1 MSTIGFITGYHEKS
15 GTGSTGKPYT
25 LYSFQLVDKD
35 GGKLPGYYQCG
46 FNKPACKDGDY
57 VKLEVTAKGNNWE
70 VVKDSIKTSKNPPAM
85 PTLAPTEKKSG
96 GGGYGGGAKTTKSDL
111 FGDIGGYNTE
121 DDIRRMSYSAAR
133 STAVDVVA
141 LLLDNDALKLVKA
154 DTKAGAASRF
164 DLITAAVDKLTVE
177 YFYDSATGRKLES
190 VADRGVP
197 DLEGDGQELPDTT
210 PDDFEDDDEFDNL
223 DSPEFEDDDDDFE

>member
-1 MSTIGFITGYHEKS
+1 MITIGFITGYHEKS

-25 LYSFQLVDKD
+25 LYSFQMVDKD
-35 GGKLPGYYQCG
+35 GNKLPGYYQCG

-70 VVKDSIKTSKNPPAM
+70 VTKDSIKTSKNPPAM
-85 PTLAPTEKKSG
+85 PTIAEEKKSG
-96 GGGYGGGAKTTKSDL
+96 GYKGGGGGGAKTTKSDL

-133 STAVDVVA
+133 TTATEVVKM
-141 LLLDNDALKLVKA
+141 LLEHDALKLVKA

-190 VADRGVP
+190 VVDAGEPVP
-197 DLEGDGQELPDTT
+197 EGDGDLPDTT
-210 PDDFEDDDEFDNL
+210 PEDLEEDDFDTL
-223 DSPEFEDDDDDFE
+223 TSPEFEDDDDEFE